1 MRAAV
6 ITSVNAPWELQER
19 PDPTPGPGQVVLRVH
34 ASGMCFSDVLVH
46 RGLWPVP
53 LPIVAG
59 HEPVGEIVALGE
71 GVTRLRIGDRVGVSW
86 LQKGEGRCTECQ
98 SGRPLHCADGQT
110 WINLGGGNAELML
123 AWEAGCTLLPA
134 GLSYPDAAAAFCA
147 GFTTM
152 SGLRNADPKP
162 GDRVAVL
169 GVGGLGHMAVQLS
182 AALGLE
188 TVAITTSPDKA
199 EYAKQLGA
207 TDAVLAGDDPGAA
220 LAAAGGADIVLAT
233 TTNGEQ
239 VAKVLSGLRYAG
251 RLVTM
256 GVTGPLHLEDLT
268 TLLFKQCSI
277 KGSTHDNRGDLVE
290 VLDLMAAGKVTPRVE
305 TYPLDRIDAV
315 RERVEAGKVRYRAII
330 ELD

>member
-6 ITSVNAPWELQER
+6 ITRVDSPWELREV

-46 RGLWPVP
+46 HGLWPVP
-53 LPIVAG
+53 LPVVAG
-59 HEPVGEIVALGE
+59 HEPVGEIAALGP
-71 GVTRLRIGDRVGVSW
+71 GVTRLRVGDRVGVSW

-110 WINLGGGNAELML
+110 WMNLGGGNAEYML
-123 AWEAGCTLLPA
+123 AWEAGCTLLPDA
-134 GLSYPDAAAAFCA
+134 ISYQEAAVAFCA

-152 SGLRNADPKP
+152 SGLRQGNPRP

-188 TVAITTSPDKA
+188 TLAITSSPDKA

-207 TDAVLAGDDPGAA
+207 TDAILAGDDPGKA
-220 LAAAGGADIVLAT
+220 LTDAGGADIVLT
-233 TTNGEQ
+233 TTTSAQQ
-239 VAKVLSGLRYAG
+239 VNQVLSGLRYGG
-251 RLVTM
+251 RLVTV
-256 GVTGPLHLEDLT
+256 GITGPLHFDDTT

-277 KGSTHDNRGDLVE
+277 KGATHDNRGDLVE
-290 VLDLMAAGKVTPRVE
+290 VLDLMAAGKVTPRIE
-305 TYPLDRIDAV
+305 TYPLEQVNSV
-315 RERVEAGKVRYRAII
+315 RDRVEAGKVRYRAIV